1 MLSRDAVQRKTSKW
15 VEDSGQGML
24 VFNGARADDR
34 RLEPVLTELLVE
46 TTLQSWRWGFSSI
59 TDGKILSGGLEERE

>member
-1 MLSRDAVQRKTSKW
+1 MLSRDAVQRETSKW
-15 VEDSGQGML
+15 VEDSGQGVL
-24 VFNGARADDR
+24 VFNGARA
-34 RLEPVLTELLVE
+34 ESVLTELLVE